1 MKETHNIFNNAPSKN
16 GSRLEQIAVQLRE
29 HDYDV
34 VDYNESRNIIRCSD
48 FLCII
53 NESYQV
59 YQIAK
64 RSPYMEPPPLETTL
78 SLIEIDG
85 HPHIISI
92 PLQINI
98 KTLDLHLKYMQD
110 QISLIYKQRQT
121 IPLGFTLV
129 HNTVAVVKSNLTE
142 IVDDNINPQV
152 ISKLKYKVFIL
163 RGKIGVGKH
172 TMAVTN
178 FKKQNIVPVC
188 FQNESLPVPFLI
200 DSLKNL
206 EDHEGLGLVISE
218 ILGNQITDSI
228 SSGTFLDFI
237 RILLIVA
244 QKLPVVILTD
254 QPNSSIIAIRSA
266 PFSAITI
273 DLFKEEIEEI
283 YSQQITQRILDK
295 PNIKYYTE
303 SGQIANPLLSII
315 KNS

>member
-1 MKETHNIFNNAPSKN
+1 MKEAQNNYNIAPSKS
-16 GSRLEQIAVQLRE
+16 GSKIEEIAVQLRE

-34 VDYNESRNIIRCSD
+34 IDYNESRNIIRCSD

-53 NESYQV
+53 QESYQV
-59 YQIAK
+59 YQIAIK
-64 RSPYMEPPPLETTL
+64 STFKEPPPLETTL

-85 HPHIISI
+85 NPHFISI
-92 PLQINI
+92 PVQINI
-98 KTLDLHLKYMQD
+98 NTLALHLKHMQD
-110 QISLIYKQRQT
+110 QISLIYKQRQN
-121 IPLGFTLV
+121 IPSGFTLL
-129 HNTVAVVKSNLTE
+129 HNNIAVVKSNLTE
-142 IVDDNINPQV
+142 IVDDNISPQV

-172 TMAVTN
+172 TMAVTS

-200 DSLKNL
+200 EALKNL
-206 EDHEGLGLVISE
+206 ETREGLGLVISE

-228 SSGTFLDFI
+228 SFSTFLDFI
-237 RILLIVA
+237 RMLLTVA